1 MNTRFVETF
10 IVLARVGNVRRVAE
24 QLHATPGAISM
35 RVSALEKELGV
46 TLFDWDHKKLQLTA
60 EGARLLRHAEA
71 LVEATRTLERTAKSS
86 NAAVGRIRLGMIE
99 TAVHTCLPDIMKA
112 VATHLPEIQLDLQV
126 DLTVDLADK
135 LMQRDL
141 DLILR
146 VGSDSHN
153 PYVVTEDLMELP
165 MHWIAR
171 RGLVPLRDP
180 LQKTLQKQLLTLMRG
195 TMPYEAATT
204 LVQQLAAKQG
214 IVSSDL
220 RIAGLPS
227 LAALVSLVREGVGV
241 AIMPAVVVKE
251 NLERGELVQLPL
263 PMPEPFRVSVA
274 YPRNVVPSVAKVVEE
289 VRRATRNY
297 CRRLGEQWVRST
309 G

>member
-10 IVLARVGNVRRVAE
+10 VVLARVGNVRRVAE

-35 RVSALEKELGV
+35 RVSSLEKELGV

-71 LVEATRTLERTAKSS
+71 LVEATRTLERTARSS
-86 NAAVGRIRLGMIE
+86 SAAVGRIRMGMIE
-99 TAVHTCLPDIMKA
+99 TAVHTCLPDVMKA
-112 VATHLPEIQLDLQV
+112 VATHLPEIQLELEV
-126 DLTVDLADK
+126 DLTVKLAER
-135 LMQRDL
+135 LMQREV

-146 VGSDSHN
+146 VGAESEN

-171 RGLVPLRDP
+171 RGLVPVRDP
-180 LQKTLQKQLLTLMRG
+180 LKALQKQLLMLMRG
-195 TMPYEAATT
+195 TMPFEASAT
-204 LVQQLAAKQG
+204 LVQQLAVQQG
-214 IVSSDL
+214 IISSDL
-220 RIAGLPS
+220 RITGSPS

-241 AIMPAVVVKE
+241 AIMPGIVVKDS
-251 NLERGELVQLPL
+251 LERGELTQLNL
-263 PMPEPFRVSVA
+263 PMPEPFRLSLS
-274 YPRNVVPSVAKVVEE
+274 YPRNVVPSVEKVVEE
-289 VRRATRNY
+289 VRRATRTY
-297 CRRLGEQWVRST
+297 CRKLGAEWVRST